1 MNMYNLLKQREAIG
15 KPIRVGIIGAGRYS
29 AQFIAQSP
37 FIPGIKLVSVAELDI
52 GKAREVCTKAGWS
65 EGSISLA
72 NTVNEINDGARSGK
86 VVLTEDAEQLI
97 GAELDIVIEV
107 TGVAEAGAYH
117 SWKALESG
125 KHVITVTVEADHL
138 VGSALKQLADKKG
151 LVYSLG
157 YGDQPACLC
166 EQIDWVRTFGFEVV
180 CAGDYKLHKVGQEYT
195 TPDNVWEHYG
205 YSEEQVKSGHFNTKM
220 YTSFVDG
227 TKTAIEMC
235 SVANACNLIP
245 QKRGLTYPVVSYD
258 DSPNMLKPISEG
270 GILEHS
276 GTVEVPSVRTRD
288 GKVLIQ
294 SPHWGPLWGVYTV
307 FKGRSEYV
315 SHFMTYFN
323 NQNRILT
330 DSSGKYSM
338 LFRPIHILGLE
349 LGFSV
354 AQVGLF
360 NAPTGTPVS
369 VAGDVVATAKKD
381 LKAGDVIDG
390 PGGYAIFG
398 RLVPAEQSFAKKYLP
413 VELSEKAKLTRNV
426 AKDSFIT
433 YDDVTMDESGFL
445 FQLRRKIE
453 KEYSP
458 AAH

>member
-1 MNMYNLLKQREAIG
+1 MNMFNLLKQREAIG

-29 AQFIAQSP
+29 AQFIAQLP
-37 FIPGIKLVSVAELDI
+37 FIPGIQLVSVAELDI
-52 GKAREVCTKAGWS
+52 GKAREVCTKAGWPE
-65 EGSISLA
+65 EGVSLA
-72 NTVNEINDGARSGK
+72 NTADEISDGARSGK
-86 VVLTEDAEQLI
+86 VVLTEDSEQLI

-107 TGVAEAGAYH
+107 TGIAEAGAYH
-117 SWKALESG
+117 SWKALEAG
-125 KHVITVTVEADHL
+125 KHVITVNVEADHL

-166 EQIDWVRTFGFEVV
+166 EQIDCVRTFGFEVV
-180 CAGDYKLHKVGQEYT
+180 CAGDYKLHRVGQEYT
-195 TPDNVWEHYG
+195 TQDNVWEHYG
-205 YSEEQVKSGHFNTKM
+205 YSEEQVKSGHFNPKL

-227 TKTAIEMC
+227 TKTSIEMC
-235 SVANACNLIP
+235 SVANACNLVP

-258 DSPNMLKPISEG
+258 DSPNMLKPVSEG

-294 SPHWGPLWGVYTV
+294 SPYWGPLWGVYTV

-330 DSSGKYSM
+330 DSSGAYSM
-338 LFRPIHILGLE
+338 LYRPIHILGLE
-349 LGFSV
+349 LSVSV

-369 VAGDVVATAKKD
+369 LVGDVVAVAKKD
-381 LKAGDVIDG
+381 LNAGDVLDG
-390 PGGYAIFG
+390 PGGYAAFG
-398 RLVPAEQSFAKKYLP
+398 RLVPTEQSLVKKYLP
-413 VELSEKAKLTRNV
+413 IELSEKARLTRNV

-433 YDDVTMDESGFL
+433 YDDVTVDESGFL